1 LLSGV
6 AGFATGTEK
15 QLASTVLGGKSPAL
29 IYKAVSASRRK
40 ERSRIVTLYSASGF
54 HIAAAELADYH
65 ALCGPTVGV
74 NALEDAVNKAAI
86 DAPKEGVAEGV
97 EAVMAMQQAANAQI
111 IN

>member
-1 LLSGV
+1 
-6 AGFATGTEK
+6 
-15 QLASTVLGGKSPAL
+15 
-29 IYKAVSASRRK
+29 
-40 ERSRIVTLYSASGF
+40 LYSASGF